1 MARKPFTGTVCANV
15 EQYGTGAINVDGC
28 RIAFID
34 DRPKETSNQNIRNNA
49 YKSDN
54 SDRERDT
61 TYTPNDAGR
70 FPANCIATDD
80 DAWYSKYF
88 NVTPQDI
95 SKKASKK
102 DRNSDWQG
110 NEIDYESEQPVR
122 FVSTNESGQM
132 FPSKVSGNESHKV
145 KGNYHPT
152 VKPVDLMAWL
162 VTLVTPPG
170 GVVLD
175 PFTGSGSTL
184 VAAKRLGIDYIGI
197 ELAEEYIEIA
207 NRRIE

>member
-80 DAWYSKYF
+80 GAWYSKYF
-88 NVTPQDI
+88 NVTPQEI

-102 DRNSDWQG
+102 DRGEG
-110 NEIDYESEQPVR
+110 N
-122 FVSTNESGQM
+122 N
-132 FPSKVSGNESHKV
+132 
-145 KGNYHPT
+145 HPT
-152 VKPVDLMAWL
+152 VKPLDLMAWL
-162 VTLVTPPG
+162 VTLVTPPNG
-170 GVVLD
+170 IVLD
-175 PFTGSGSTL
+175 PFAGSGSTL

>member
-28 RIAFID
+28 RIGD
-34 DRPKETSNQNIRNNA
+34 DEI
-49 YKSDN
+49 
-54 SDRERDT
+54 T
-61 TYTPNDAGR
+61 TQGGDKFRGDGIYNKYASCTESTHTGR

-80 DAWYSKYF
+80 GAWYSKYF
-88 NVTPQDI
+88 NVTPQEI

-102 DRNSDWQG
+102 DRGEG
-110 NEIDYESEQPVR
+110 N
-122 FVSTNESGQM
+122 N
-132 FPSKVSGNESHKV
+132 
-145 KGNYHPT
+145 HPT
-152 VKPVDLMAWL
+152 VKPLDLMAWL
-162 VTLVTPPG
+162 VTLVTPPNG
-170 GVVLD
+170 IVLD
-175 PFTGSGSTL
+175 PFAGSGSTL